1 MTKNHQEIELNP
13 YYIKERMKRGW
24 MRIYRNSIIHSI
36 QYAVYN
42 ILYIICCMS
51 YFLYRTKGS
60 WKHLWLVA
68 FGPRENFLPKEILGN
83 LKHEKISYILNRT
96 QRTTQNLFLKSKC
109 QNDGKMFS
117 FGYIIWFFWD
127 LLLELLSLQKLIMTT

>member
-83 LKHEKISYILNRT
+83 LKHMKEFFTFSIGHRGQHKIFFWSQSAKTMEKCFPLDIS
-96 QRTTQNLFLKSKC
+96 F
-109 QNDGKMFS
+109 DS
-117 FGYIIWFFWD
+117 FGTCCWNYRHF
-127 LLLELLSLQKLIMTT
+127 KN